1 MLPRPRC
8 WVTGAIE
15 KCKPQTYKSSTT
27 SIGVNGDNKV
37 YNFTIFCKS
46 LITQTYVLTVPVP
59 LNSMTPRMKSGSS
72 VWGGGYCYLAT
83 VSVVWWVSCVFCR
96 DHFLVFIHFTHRQLP
111 NCVILVWGTLG
122 IVWTVRFAFV
132 NIQKVKTKIILV
144 VNSGETKF
152 QQLSTVNFVDIS
164 YHSFHHQ
171 AYSSFW

>member
-1 MLPRPRC
+1 M
-8 WVTGAIE
+8 
-15 KCKPQTYKSSTT
+15 
-27 SIGVNGDNKV
+27 
-37 YNFTIFCKS
+37 
-46 LITQTYVLTVPVP
+46 
-59 LNSMTPRMKSGSS
+59 
-72 VWGGGYCYLAT
+72 
-83 VSVVWWVSCVFCR
+83 SVVWWVPCVVCR
-96 DHFLVFIHFTHRQLP
+96 DYLLVLIHFTHIQLP
-111 NCVILVWGTLG
+111 NNYCYVLVWGTLG

>member
-1 MLPRPRC
+1 
-8 WVTGAIE
+8 
-15 KCKPQTYKSSTT
+15 
-27 SIGVNGDNKV
+27 
-37 YNFTIFCKS
+37 
-46 LITQTYVLTVPVP
+46 
-59 LNSMTPRMKSGSS
+59 MKSGSS
-72 VWGGGYCYLAT
+72 VLGGGGYCYLAT
-83 VSVVWWVSCVFCR
+83 VSVVWWVPCVVCR
-96 DHFLVFIHFTHRQLP
+96 DYLLVLIHFTHIQLP
-111 NCVILVWGTLG
+111 NNYCYVLVWGTLG